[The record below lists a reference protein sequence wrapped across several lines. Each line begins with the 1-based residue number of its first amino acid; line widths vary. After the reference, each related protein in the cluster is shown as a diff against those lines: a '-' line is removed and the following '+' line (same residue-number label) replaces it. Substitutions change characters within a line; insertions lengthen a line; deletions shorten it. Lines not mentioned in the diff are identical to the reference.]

1 MLVRSG
7 EGGSVRSGLAY
18 AATKGAIDAITRWIA
33 RETGHQGILC
43 NAVCPGPVESD
54 MTAGVDY
61 EIE

>member
-33 RETGHQGILC
+33 RETGVLYL
-43 NAVCPGPVESD
+43 ASD
-54 MTAGVDY
+54 MGSFITGQTLNVDGGRVMS
-61 EIE
+61 